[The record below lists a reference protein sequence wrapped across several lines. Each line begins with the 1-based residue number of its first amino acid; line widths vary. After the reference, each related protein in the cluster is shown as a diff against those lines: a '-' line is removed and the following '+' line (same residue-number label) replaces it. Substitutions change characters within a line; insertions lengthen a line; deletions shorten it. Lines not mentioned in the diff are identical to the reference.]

1 MMNTRSSREWQLVR
15 RASGTPTADDV
26 ALVEAVVGPAGDGQV
41 VVRNRAL
48 SVEPYMWGRMTGES
62 EYTSSFELGSP
73 MTGHAIGEVV
83 ESTDAAMPVGATVLH
98 ESGWR
103 EYAVLGS
110 RDVRVLDVDGVPATA
125 WLGVLGLTGFT
136 AWAGLTRVAR
146 CTPGETVF
154 VSAAAGGVGS
164 TVVQLAKA
172 MGCTVIASAGSDV
185 KIGYVRDELGA
196 DAVFSH
202 RSESI
207 RDALARA
214 LADVGRDGIDVY
226 FDNVGG
232 EQLEAAIRRMRDHGR
247 IALCGAVSTYGKR
260 APGPRNLLLAIWR
273 ELRLEGF
280 LVSSH
285 EEVRPQFERELADAL
300 RTGAV
305 RPVET
310 VRSGGVEVAFDAFLA
325 MLAGA
330 DLGKT
335 IVQVG

>member
-1 MMNTRSSREWQLVR
+1 MMNTWSSREWQLACR
-15 RASGTPTADDV
+15 PTGTPTAADV
-26 ALVEAVVGPAGDGQV
+26 ELVETTVGPAGRGQV

-48 SVEPYMWGRMTGES
+48 SVETYMWGRMTGES
-62 EYTSSFELGSP
+62 DYTTPFELNAP

-83 ESTDAAMPVGATVLH
+83 ESADATVPVGATVLH
-98 ESGWR
+98 EAGWR
-103 EYAVLGS
+103 EYAALAA
-110 RDVRVLDVDGVPATA
+110 RDVRAVDLDGVPASA

-136 AWAGLTRVAR
+136 AWAGLTRVAS
-146 CTPGETVF
+146 CAPGETVF

-172 MGCTVIASAGSDV
+172 MGCTVIASAGSDA
-185 KIGYVRDELGA
+185 KLAYIKDELGA

-202 RSESI
+202 RRESI
-207 RDALARA
+207 RDALAEA
-214 LADVGRDGIDVY
+214 LDEAGQDGVDVY

-232 EQLEAAIRRMRDHGR
+232 EQLEGAIRRMRAHGR

-260 APGPRNLLLAIWR
+260 VPGPRNLLLAIWR

-285 EEVRPQFERELADAL
+285 EPARAQFEREITAAL
-300 RTGAV
+300 RAGTL

-310 VRSGGVEVAFDAFLA
+310 LRAGGVEVAFDAFLA

-335 IVQVG
+335 IVQLA

>member
-1 MMNTRSSREWQLVR
+1 
-15 RASGTPTADDV
+15 
-26 ALVEAVVGPAGDGQV
+26 
-41 VVRNRAL
+41 
-48 SVEPYMWGRMTGES
+48 
-62 EYTSSFELGSP
+62 
-73 MTGHAIGEVV
+73 MTGHAVGEVV
-83 ESTDAAMPVGATVLH
+83 ASADPAVPVGVTVLH

-103 EYAVLGS
+103 EYALLDA
-110 RDVRVLDVDGVPATA
+110 REVRVIDVDEVPATA

-136 AWAGLTRVAR
+136 AWTGLTRVAQ
-146 CTPGETVF
+146 CQPGETVF
-154 VSAAAGGVGS
+154 VSAAAGAVGS

-172 MGCTVIASAGSDV
+172 MGCSVIASAGSER
-185 KIGYVRDELGA
+185 KLAYVRDELGA

-207 RDALARA
+207 RNALSHALEDA
-214 LADVGRDGIDVY
+214 GQDGIDVY

-232 EQLEAAIRRMRDHGR
+232 EQLEAAIRRMRKHGR

-260 APGPRNLLLAIWR
+260 TPGPGNLLLAIWR

-285 EEVRPQFERELADAL
+285 ERARPQFEQELTQAL

-310 VRSGGVEVAFDAFLA
+310 VRGGGIEVAFDAFLA
-325 MLAGA
+325 MLGGA

-335 IVQVG
+335 IVQTG

>member
-1 MMNTRSSREWQLVR
+1 MP
-15 RASGTPTADDV
+15 AAADV
-26 ALVEAVVGPAGDGQV
+26 ALVTVPVGGPAAGQV
-41 VVRNRAL
+41 VVRNQAL

-62 EYTSSFELGSP
+62 DYTTPFSLGEP
-73 MTGHAIGEVV
+73 MTGHAVGEVV
-83 ESTDAAMPVGATVLH
+83 ASAVAEIPRGATVLH

-103 EYAVLGS
+103 EYAVLDAAS
-110 RDVRVLDVDGVPATA
+110 VRVVSAGGMPATA

-136 AWAGLTRVAR
+136 AWAGLTRVAQ
-146 CTPGETVF
+146 CLPGETVF

-172 MGCTVIASAGSDV
+172 MGCTVIGSAGSEA
-185 KIGYVRDELGA
+185 KLAYVRDVLGA

-202 RSESI
+202 RSDSV
-207 RDALARA
+207 RDALAGA
-214 LADVGRDGIDVY
+214 LREAGREGIDVY

-247 IALCGAVSTYGKR
+247 IALCGAVSTYGTR

-285 EEVRPQFERELADAL
+285 EPSRPQFEAEMLAAL
-300 RTGAV
+300 DSGAV

-310 VRSGGVEVAFDAFLA
+310 VREGGISAAFDAFLA
-325 MLAGA
+325 MLQGA

-335 IVQVG
+335 VVRLG